1 MNRSHAM
8 TMPADPHA
16 ADTRPVILVGM
27 MGAGKTTVGRRL
39 AARLGRRFV
48 DADRALEERCG
59 VTVSTI
65 FELEGEQG
73 FRRRERALL
82 AELAASAGIVLATG
96 GGAVLDEGNRALLR
110 DSGFVVYL
118 NASAAD
124 LWLRLRRDR
133 TRPLLQTAD
142 PRRQIERLLTE
153 RDPLYRSVA
162 HLVVQSARQPI
173 DELVLHITGLLPP
186 GILLPQSDQTPGDAQ
201 SGARIGDQMDNWR
214 TDGQGDECQ

>member
-39 AARLGRRFV
+39 ATRLGRRFV
-48 DADRALEERCG
+48 DADRVLEERCG

-96 GGAVLDEGNRALLR
+96 GGAVLDEENRALLR

-173 DELVLHITGLLPP
+173 DELVLHLIGLLPP
-186 GILLPQSDQTPGDAQ
+186 GILLSQSDQTQGDAQ
-201 SGARIGDQMDNWR
+201 TGVRTGEQIDNR
-214 TDGQGDECQ
+214 RMDGQGDEGQ